1 MPMLTPSPMPV
12 PLSWNMVLAISAVLL
27 LLALVQRFGRLTMV
41 KTDTTTTGASTLA
54 VHRPMPTAEP
64 EGTSAAPPRHT
75 PDPGGRADQSGKGD
89 PTPGQRRRA
98 ESRRVLAGS
107 DLPSSRTQPM
117 RLSDAMHEARGE
129 VEGHERVEVG
139 HFDPASIHGV
149 EAPALVHVMAE
160 LIENALSY
168 SPPQRPVEVSGCR
181 TSAGYTILV
190 TDHGG
195 GMLDNDIERANH
207 RLAGEDS
214 QRVVPTCYLG
224 HHVTGHLARRIGVV
238 VALSK
243 APDGG
248 ITACID
254 VPVSLLEVEQIA
266 SAMILKSPRTP
277 VAVGDRCAGHTALF
291 PVGPSM
297 YAIVAAGRPRRD
309 IDPVRDLAAR

>member
-1 MPMLTPSPMPV
+1 MLTPSPLPI
-12 PLSWNMVLAISAVLL
+12 PLSWNMVLAISTVLL
-27 LLALVQRFGRLTMV
+27 VLVLVQRFGRLTMV
-41 KTDTTTTGASTLA
+41 KTDTTTSGVATLA
-54 VHRPMPTAEP
+54 MQRPIPTAEP
-64 EGTSAAPPRHT
+64 EGASAAPTRHAPAPRDRDEQCDKGGLT
-75 PDPGGRADQSGKGD
+75 PR
-89 PTPGQRRRA
+89 QRRRA

-117 RLSDAMHEARGE
+117 RLFDALYEALGE

-149 EAPALVHVMAE
+149 DAPALVHLMAE
-160 LIENALSY
+160 LIENALAY

-181 TSAGYTILV
+181 TPVGYTILV

-195 GMLDNDIERANH
+195 GMIDNDIARANH

-224 HHVTGHLARRIGVV
+224 HYVTGHLARRIGVV

-248 ITACID
+248 ITAGID
-254 VPVSLLEVEQIA
+254 VPATLLEVEQIA
-266 SAMILKSPRTP
+266 SAMILESPP
-277 VAVGDRCAGHTALF
+277 APAAVGDGRAGHTALF

-297 YAIVAAGRPRRD
+297 YAIVAAGRPRRH
-309 IDPVRDLAAR
+309 IVPVRDLAAR